1 VKRKHTLIFI
11 LIIKVIDNNGKVIV
25 DVMDWINIVQLD
37 INKGKKKYLKEKDK
51 KIHNLNQNM
60 VNVFVKFEH
69 YNMSCHHQ
77 GQETHWFDPKISL
90 PFSVAFALMDLDFDY
105 ILTLCLFP
113 LQRFGS

>member
-1 VKRKHTLIFI
+1 MKRKHTLIFI

-105 ILTLCLFP
+105 ILTLCHFP